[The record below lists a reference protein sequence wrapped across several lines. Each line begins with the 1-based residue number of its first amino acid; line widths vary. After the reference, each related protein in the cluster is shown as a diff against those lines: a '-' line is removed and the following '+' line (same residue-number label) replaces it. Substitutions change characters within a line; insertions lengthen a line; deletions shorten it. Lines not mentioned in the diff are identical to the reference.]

1 MAEQI
6 YNDNLPAKG
15 FKLETDDIDSKV
27 ESLIKTSES
36 ESGQFEWKC
45 TFADYF
51 KMVLDNPAIT
61 KLSHVL
67 ANESIIAKG
76 ITINP
81 DQTKNYNL
89 FSDKI
94 FGIENALEKVMQYF
108 SSAAERTEVRK
119 RILLL
124 LGPPASGKSS
134 IVNEIKQAMED
145 YTRTPKGAVYS
156 ILGCP
161 MQEEPLH
168 LISKNTREQ
177 IFKEHGVYI
186 EGDLCPRCRYL
197 VRTKYSGK
205 IADVPVVRTV
215 FSETEAVGIGSYVAT
230 NPNPVDSSILVGS
243 IDFDKLDGDRH
254 EVSGKA
260 FRLDGELNVGNRG
273 MVEFVEMFKA
283 DKHLLTTLLGLAQEQ
298 VIKMERFGSVYADE
312 VIIGHTNEGDF
323 AKFSNDEQSEALR
336 DRIIALQIPY
346 NLRVSEENKIYYK
359 MLEGSSLQHVH
370 LSPLTINS
378 VSVFAVL
385 SRLVH
390 PSAIGAS
397 VLDKLHAYNDG
408 LQKDSFNT
416 DAEITNEGMEGISPR
431 YVMNRISAV
440 SSSED
445 VRCVTP
451 IAAIES
457 LWKGLDQNVN
467 LQNKLESDEYSD
479 LVVSTVKEYSE
490 LAIQTVQ
497 KASVDSFE
505 NSANNLLNKY
515 IESIS
520 NYLAKKNDHINERD
534 MRDIERL
541 CGIAERDKEKFRK
554 KVLQKSIAWK
564 KVGKQFSYE
573 YDPILKQA
581 IEKQLLPS
589 PRQIARQISEPRF
602 AKQKVKWEQYK
613 QTILS
618 RLQESYGCCPI
629 CSHDLIAFINHVLNT
644 KKPIVKV
651 SKNAAI
657 EWNWPV

>member
-6 YNDNLPAKG
+6 KS
-15 FKLETDDIDSKV
+15 ETDDIDSKT
-27 ESLIKTSES
+27 ESLIKISES
-36 ESGQFEWKC
+36 ESGQFDWEC

-51 KMVLDNPAIT
+51 KMVLSNPAIT

-67 ANESIIAKG
+67 AHEAIVAKG
-76 ITINP
+76 ITVNP

-134 IVNEIKQAMED
+134 IVNEIKQALED
-145 YTRTPKGAVYS
+145 YTRTPKGTVYS

-168 LISKNTREQ
+168 LISKNTRQQ
-177 IFKEHGVYI
+177 IFDEFGVYI

-205 IADVPVVRTV
+205 IADVPVIRTV
-215 FSETEAVGIGSYVAT
+215 FSEKEAVGIGSYIAT
-230 NPNPVDSSILVGS
+230 NPNPADSSILVGS
-243 IDFDKLDGDRH
+243 IDLDKLDGDRL

-273 MVEFVEMFKA
+273 MVEFIEMFKA

-323 AKFSNDEQSEALR
+323 AKFSDDEQSEALR

-378 VSVFAVL
+378 VSIFAVL

-390 PSAIGAS
+390 PSSIGVS

-408 LQKDSFNT
+408 IQKDSFNT
-416 DAEITNEGMEGISPR
+416 ESEIASEGMEGISPR

-440 SSSED
+440 SSAEE

-467 LQNKLESDEYSD
+467 LQNKLESSQYSD
-479 LVVSTVKEYSE
+479 LVVNTVKEYSE

-497 KASVDSFE
+497 KAAVDSFE

-515 IESIS
+515 VESIA
-520 NYLAKKNDHINERD
+520 NYLAKRNDHINERD

-541 CGIAERDKEKFRK
+541 CGITERDKEGFRK
-554 KVLQKSIAWK
+554 KVLQKTIDWK

-573 YDPILKQA
+573 SDSILKQA

-589 PRQIARQISEPRF
+589 PRQVARQISEPRF
-602 AKQKVKWEQYK
+602 AKQKVKWEQFK
-613 QTILS
+613 QTTLS
-618 RLQESYGCCPI
+618 RLQESYGCCPT
-629 CSHDLIAFINHVLNT
+629 CSDDLINFVNHVLNT

-651 SKNAAI
+651 SKNGAI

>member
-15 FKLETDDIDSKV
+15 FKSETDDIDSKV

-36 ESGQFEWKC
+36 ESGQFDWEC

-51 KMVLDNPAIT
+51 KMVLSNPAIT

-67 ANESIIAKG
+67 AHEAIVAKG
-76 ITINP
+76 ITVNP

-134 IVNEIKQAMED
+134 IVNEIKQALED
-145 YTRTPKGAVYS
+145 YTRTPKGTVYS

-168 LISKNTREQ
+168 LISKNTRQQ
-177 IFKEHGVYI
+177 IFDKFGVYI

-205 IADVPVVRTV
+205 IADVPVIRTV
-215 FSETEAVGIGSYVAT
+215 FSEKEAVGIGSYIAT
-230 NPNPVDSSILVGS
+230 NPNPTDSSILVGS
-243 IDFDKLDGDRH
+243 IDLDKLDGDRL

-273 MVEFVEMFKA
+273 MVEFIEMFKA

-323 AKFSNDEQSEALR
+323 AKFSDDEQSEALR

-346 NLRVSEENKIYYK
+346 NLRVAEENKIYYK

-378 VSVFAVL
+378 VSIFAVL

-390 PSAIGAS
+390 PSSIGVS

-408 LQKDSFNT
+408 IQKDSFNT
-416 DAEITNEGMEGISPR
+416 ELEIANEGMEGISPR

-440 SSSED
+440 SSAEE

-467 LQNKLESDEYSD
+467 LQNKLESSQYSD
-479 LVVSTVKEYSE
+479 LVVNTVKEYSE

-515 IESIS
+515 VESIA
-520 NYLAKKNDHINERD
+520 NYLAKRNDHINERD

-541 CGIAERDKEKFRK
+541 CGITERDKEGFRK
-554 KVLQKSIAWK
+554 KVLQKTIDWK

-573 YDPILKQA
+573 SDSILKQA

-589 PRQIARQISEPRF
+589 PRQVARQISEPRF
-602 AKQKVKWEQYK
+602 AKQKVKWEQFK
-613 QTILS
+613 QTTLS
-618 RLQESYGCCPI
+618 RLQESYGCCPT
-629 CSHDLIAFINHVLNT
+629 CSDDLINFVNHVLNT

-651 SKNAAI
+651 SKNGAI

>member
-6 YNDNLPAKG
+6 KAEN
-15 FKLETDDIDSKV
+15 TDIDSKV
-27 ESLIKTSES
+27 ESLIKASEV
-36 ESGQFEWKC
+36 ESGEFDWQC

-51 KMVLDNPAIT
+51 KMVLSDPTIP

-67 ANESIIAKG
+67 TYEAIIEKG

-81 DQTKNYNL
+81 DQTKSYNL

-134 IVNEIKQAMED
+134 IVNEIKQALED
-145 YTRTPKGAVYS
+145 YTRSTKGAVYS

-168 LISKNTREQ
+168 LISKKTRKTL
-177 IFKEHGVYI
+177 FKEFGIYI
-186 EGDLCPRCRYL
+186 EGELCPRCRYL
-197 VRTKYSGK
+197 VRTKYKGK
-205 IADVPVVRTV
+205 ISAVPVIRTV
-215 FSETEAVGIGSYVAT
+215 FSEKEAVGIGSYIAT

-243 IDFDKLDGDRH
+243 IDSDKLDGNRL

-298 VIKMERFGSVYADE
+298 VIKIEKFGSVYADE

-323 AKFSNDEQSEALR
+323 AKFSDDEQSEALR

-346 NLRVSEENKIYYK
+346 NLRISEENKIYNK
-359 MLEGSSLQHVH
+359 MLEGSSLHHVH

-378 VSVFAVL
+378 VSIFAVL
-385 SRLVH
+385 SRLVQ
-390 PSAIGAS
+390 PSVIGAS
-397 VLDKLHAYNDG
+397 PLDKLHAYNDG
-408 LQKDSFNT
+408 LQRGSFNT
-416 DAEITNEGMEGISPR
+416 EAEISKEGMEGISPR

-440 SSSED
+440 SSSEE
-445 VRCVTP
+445 VKCVTP
-451 IAAIES
+451 ITAIKS

-467 LQNKLESDEYSD
+467 LKKKIESEQYSS
-479 LVVSTVKEYSE
+479 LVLDTIKEYRE
-490 LAIQTVQ
+490 MAIQTIQ

-505 NSANNLLNKY
+505 NSANNLLDKY

-520 NYLAKKNDHINERD
+520 SYLAKRNDLINERD
-534 MRDIERL
+534 MRDIERM
-541 CGIAERDKEKFRK
+541 CGIAEKEKDKFRK
-554 KVLQKSIAWK
+554 NVLEKSTAWK
-564 KVGKQFSYE
+564 EVGRQFTYE
-573 YDPILKQA
+573 SDPILKQA
-581 IEKQLLPS
+581 IEKHLLPS
-589 PRQIARQISEPRF
+589 TRQIARQLSEPRF
-602 AKQKVKWEQYK
+602 AKQKVKWEQFK
-613 QTILS
+613 KTISS
-618 RLQESYGCCPI
+618 RLQETYGNCPI
-629 CSHDLIAFINHVLNT
+629 CSDDLIAFVNHVLNT
-644 KKPIVKV
+644 KKPIAKV
-651 SKNAAI
+651 PKNGTI
-657 EWNWPV
+657 EWNWPA

>member
-6 YNDNLPAKG
+6 KS
-15 FKLETDDIDSKV
+15 ETDDIDSKT
-27 ESLIKTSES
+27 ESLIKISES
-36 ESGQFEWKC
+36 ESGQFDWEC

-51 KMVLDNPAIT
+51 KMVLSNPAIT

-67 ANESIIAKG
+67 AHEAIVAKG
-76 ITINP
+76 ITVNP

-134 IVNEIKQAMED
+134 IVNEIKQALED
-145 YTRTPKGAVYS
+145 YTRTPKGTVYS

-168 LISKNTREQ
+168 LISKNTRQQ
-177 IFKEHGVYI
+177 IFDEFGVYI

-205 IADVPVVRTV
+205 IADVPVIRTV
-215 FSETEAVGIGSYVAT
+215 FSEKEAVGIGSYIAT
-230 NPNPVDSSILVGS
+230 NPNPADSSILVGS
-243 IDFDKLDGDRH
+243 IDLDKLDGDRL

-273 MVEFVEMFKA
+273 MVEFIEMFKA

-323 AKFSNDEQSEALR
+323 AKFSDDEQSEALR

-378 VSVFAVL
+378 VSIFAVL

-390 PSAIGAS
+390 PSSIGVS

-408 LQKDSFNT
+408 IQKASFNT
-416 DAEITNEGMEGISPR
+416 ESEIASEGMEGISPR

-440 SSSED
+440 SSAEE

-467 LQNKLESDEYSD
+467 LQNKLESSQYSD
-479 LVVSTVKEYSE
+479 LVVNTVKEYSE

-497 KASVDSFE
+497 KAAVDSFE

-515 IESIS
+515 VESIA
-520 NYLAKKNDHINERD
+520 NYLAKRNDHINERD

-541 CGIAERDKEKFRK
+541 CGITERDKEGFRK
-554 KVLQKSIAWK
+554 KVLQKTIDWK

-573 YDPILKQA
+573 SDSILKQA

-589 PRQIARQISEPRF
+589 PRQVARQISEPRF
-602 AKQKVKWEQYK
+602 AKQKVKWEQFK
-613 QTILS
+613 QTTLS
-618 RLQESYGCCPI
+618 RLQESYGCCPT
-629 CSHDLIAFINHVLNT
+629 CSDDLINFVNHVLNT

-651 SKNAAI
+651 SKNGAI

>member
-6 YNDNLPAKG
+6 KS
-15 FKLETDDIDSKV
+15 ETDDIDSKT
-27 ESLIKTSES
+27 ESLIKISES
-36 ESGQFEWKC
+36 ESGQFDWEC

-51 KMVLDNPAIT
+51 KMVLSNPAIT

-67 ANESIIAKG
+67 AHEAIVAKG
-76 ITINP
+76 ITVNP

-134 IVNEIKQAMED
+134 IVNEIKQALED
-145 YTRTPKGAVYS
+145 YTRTPKGTVYS

-168 LISKNTREQ
+168 LISKNTRQQ
-177 IFKEHGVYI
+177 IFDEFGVYI

-205 IADVPVVRTV
+205 IADVPVIRTV
-215 FSETEAVGIGSYVAT
+215 FSEKEAVGIGSYIAT
-230 NPNPVDSSILVGS
+230 NPNPTDSSILVGS
-243 IDFDKLDGDRH
+243 IDLDKLDGDRL

-273 MVEFVEMFKA
+273 MVEFIEMFKA

-323 AKFSNDEQSEALR
+323 AKFSDDEQSEALR

-378 VSVFAVL
+378 VSIFAVL

-390 PSAIGAS
+390 PSSIGVS

-408 LQKDSFNT
+408 IQKASFNT
-416 DAEITNEGMEGISPR
+416 ESEIASEGMEGISPR

-440 SSSED
+440 SSAEE

-467 LQNKLESDEYSD
+467 LQNKLESSQYSD
-479 LVVSTVKEYSE
+479 LVVNTVKEYSG

-497 KASVDSFE
+497 KAAVDSFE

-515 IESIS
+515 VESIA
-520 NYLAKKNDHINERD
+520 NYLAKRNDHINERD

-541 CGIAERDKEKFRK
+541 CGITERDKEGFRK
-554 KVLQKSIAWK
+554 KVLQKTIDWK

-573 YDPILKQA
+573 SDSILKQA

-589 PRQIARQISEPRF
+589 PRQVARQISEPRF
-602 AKQKVKWEQYK
+602 AKQKVKWEQFK
-613 QTILS
+613 QTTLS
-618 RLQESYGCCPI
+618 RLQESYGCCPT
-629 CSHDLIAFINHVLNT
+629 CSDDLINFVNHVLNT

-651 SKNAAI
+651 SKNGAI

>member
-1 MAEQI
+1 MFKGKIYMAEQI
-6 YNDNLPAKG
+6 KS
-15 FKLETDDIDSKV
+15 ETDDIDSKT
-27 ESLIKTSES
+27 ESLIKISES
-36 ESGQFEWKC
+36 ESGQFDWEC

-51 KMVLDNPAIT
+51 KMVLSNPAIT

-67 ANESIIAKG
+67 AHEAIVAKG
-76 ITINP
+76 ITVNP

-134 IVNEIKQAMED
+134 IVNEIKQALED
-145 YTRTPKGAVYS
+145 YTRTPKGTVYS

-168 LISKNTREQ
+168 LISKNTRQQ
-177 IFKEHGVYI
+177 IFDEFGVYI

-205 IADVPVVRTV
+205 IADVPVIRTV
-215 FSETEAVGIGSYVAT
+215 FSEKEAVGIGSYIAT
-230 NPNPVDSSILVGS
+230 NPNPADSSILVGS
-243 IDFDKLDGDRH
+243 IDLDKLDGDRL

-273 MVEFVEMFKA
+273 MVEFIEMFKA

-323 AKFSNDEQSEALR
+323 AKFSDDEQSEALR

-378 VSVFAVL
+378 VSIFAVL

-390 PSAIGAS
+390 PSSIGVS

-408 LQKDSFNT
+408 IQKDSFNT
-416 DAEITNEGMEGISPR
+416 ESEIASEGMEGISPR

-440 SSSED
+440 SSAEE

-467 LQNKLESDEYSD
+467 LQNKLESSQYSD
-479 LVVSTVKEYSE
+479 LVVNTVKEYSE

-497 KASVDSFE
+497 KAAVDSFE

-515 IESIS
+515 VESIA
-520 NYLAKKNDHINERD
+520 NYLAKRNDHINERD

-541 CGIAERDKEKFRK
+541 CGITERDKEGFRK
-554 KVLQKSIAWK
+554 KVLQKTIDWK

-573 YDPILKQA
+573 SDSILKQA

-589 PRQIARQISEPRF
+589 PRQVARQISEPRF
-602 AKQKVKWEQYK
+602 AKQKVKWEQFK
-613 QTILS
+613 QTTLS
-618 RLQESYGCCPI
+618 RLQESYGCCPT
-629 CSHDLIAFINHVLNT
+629 CSDDLINFVNHVLNT

-651 SKNAAI
+651 SKNGAI

>member
-1 MAEQI
+1 MFKGKIYMAEQI
-6 YNDNLPAKG
+6 KS
-15 FKLETDDIDSKV
+15 ETDDIDSKT
-27 ESLIKTSES
+27 ESLIKISES
-36 ESGQFEWKC
+36 ESGQFDWEC

-51 KMVLDNPAIT
+51 KMVLSNPAIT

-67 ANESIIAKG
+67 AHEAIVAKG
-76 ITINP
+76 ITVNP

-134 IVNEIKQAMED
+134 IVNEIKQALED
-145 YTRTPKGAVYS
+145 YTRTPKGTVYS

-168 LISKNTREQ
+168 LISKNTRQQ
-177 IFKEHGVYI
+177 IFDEFGVYI

-205 IADVPVVRTV
+205 IADVPVIRTV
-215 FSETEAVGIGSYVAT
+215 FSEKEAVGIGSYIAT
-230 NPNPVDSSILVGS
+230 NPNPADSSILVGS
-243 IDFDKLDGDRH
+243 IDLDKLDGDRL

-273 MVEFVEMFKA
+273 MVEFIEMFKA

-323 AKFSNDEQSEALR
+323 AKFSDDEQSEALR

-378 VSVFAVL
+378 VSIFAVL

-390 PSAIGAS
+390 PSSIGVS

-408 LQKDSFNT
+408 IQKDSFNT
-416 DAEITNEGMEGISPR
+416 ESEIASEGMEGISPR

-440 SSSED
+440 SSAEE

-467 LQNKLESDEYSD
+467 LQNKLESSQYSD
-479 LVVSTVKEYSE
+479 LVVSTVKEYTE

-497 KASVDSFE
+497 KAAVDSFE

-515 IESIS
+515 VESIAS
-520 NYLAKKNDHINERD
+520 YLAKRNNHVNERD

-541 CGIAERDKEKFRK
+541 CGITERDKEGFRK
-554 KVLQKSIAWK
+554 KVLQKTIDWK

-573 YDPILKQA
+573 SDSILKQA

-589 PRQIARQISEPRF
+589 QRQVARQISEPRF
-602 AKQKVKWEQYK
+602 AKQKVKWEQFK
-613 QTILS
+613 QTTLS
-618 RLQESYGCCPI
+618 RLQESYGCCPT
-629 CSHDLIAFINHVLNT
+629 CSDDLINFVNHVLNT

-651 SKNAAI
+651 SKNGAI

>member
-15 FKLETDDIDSKV
+15 FKSETDDIDSKV

-36 ESGQFEWKC
+36 ESGQFDWEC

-51 KMVLDNPAIT
+51 KMVLSNPAIT

-67 ANESIIAKG
+67 AHEAIVAKG
-76 ITINP
+76 ITVNP

-134 IVNEIKQAMED
+134 IVNEIKQALED
-145 YTRTPKGAVYS
+145 YTRTPKGTVYS

-168 LISKNTREQ
+168 LISKNTRQQ
-177 IFKEHGVYI
+177 IFDKFGVYI

-205 IADVPVVRTV
+205 IADVPVIRTV
-215 FSETEAVGIGSYVAT
+215 FSEKEAVGIGSYIAT
-230 NPNPVDSSILVGS
+230 NPNPTDSSILVGS
-243 IDFDKLDGDRH
+243 IDLDKLDGDRL

-273 MVEFVEMFKA
+273 MVEFIEMFKA

-323 AKFSNDEQSEALR
+323 AKFSDDEQSEALR

-346 NLRVSEENKIYYK
+346 NLRVAEENKIYYK

-378 VSVFAVL
+378 VSIFAVL

-390 PSAIGAS
+390 PSSIGVS

-408 LQKDSFNT
+408 IQKDSFNT
-416 DAEITNEGMEGISPR
+416 ELEIANEGMEGISPR

-440 SSSED
+440 SSAEE

-467 LQNKLESDEYSD
+467 LQNKLESSQYSD
-479 LVVSTVKEYSE
+479 LVVNTVKEYSE

-497 KASVDSFE
+497 KAAVDSFE

-515 IESIS
+515 VESIA
-520 NYLAKKNDHINERD
+520 NYLAKRNDHINERD

-541 CGIAERDKEKFRK
+541 CGITERDKEGFRK
-554 KVLQKSIAWK
+554 KVLQKTIDWK

-573 YDPILKQA
+573 SDSILKQA

-589 PRQIARQISEPRF
+589 PRQVARQISEPRF
-602 AKQKVKWEQYK
+602 AKQKVKWEQFK
-613 QTILS
+613 QTTLS
-618 RLQESYGCCPI
+618 RLQESYGCCPT
-629 CSHDLIAFINHVLNT
+629 CSDDLINFVNHVLNT

-651 SKNAAI
+651 SKNGAI

>member
-6 YNDNLPAKG
+6 KS
-15 FKLETDDIDSKV
+15 ETDDIDSKT
-27 ESLIKTSES
+27 ESLIKISES
-36 ESGQFEWKC
+36 ESGQFDWEC

-51 KMVLDNPAIT
+51 KMVLSNPAIT

-67 ANESIIAKG
+67 AHEAIVAKG
-76 ITINP
+76 ITVNP

-134 IVNEIKQAMED
+134 IVNEIKQALED
-145 YTRTPKGAVYS
+145 YTRTPKGTVYS
-156 ILGCP
+156 ILGCR

-168 LISKNTREQ
+168 LISKNTRQQ
-177 IFKEHGVYI
+177 IFDEFGVYI

-205 IADVPVVRTV
+205 IADVPVIRTV
-215 FSETEAVGIGSYVAT
+215 FSEKEAVGIGSYIAT
-230 NPNPVDSSILVGS
+230 NPNPADSSILVGS
-243 IDFDKLDGDRH
+243 IDLDKLDGDRL

-273 MVEFVEMFKA
+273 MVEFIEMFKA

-323 AKFSNDEQSEALR
+323 AKFSDDEQSEALR

-378 VSVFAVL
+378 VSIFAVL

-390 PSAIGAS
+390 PSSIGVS

-408 LQKDSFNT
+408 IQKDSFNT
-416 DAEITNEGMEGISPR
+416 ESEIASEGMEGISPR

-440 SSSED
+440 SSAEE

-467 LQNKLESDEYSD
+467 LQNKLESSQYSD
-479 LVVSTVKEYSE
+479 LVVNTVKEYSE

-497 KASVDSFE
+497 KAAVDSFE

-515 IESIS
+515 VESIA
-520 NYLAKKNDHINERD
+520 NYLAKRNDRINERD

-541 CGIAERDKEKFRK
+541 CGITERDKEGFRK
-554 KVLQKSIAWK
+554 KVLQKTIDWK

-573 YDPILKQA
+573 SDSILKQA

-589 PRQIARQISEPRF
+589 SRQVARQISEPRF
-602 AKQKVKWEQYK
+602 AKQKVKWEQFK
-613 QTILS
+613 QTTLS
-618 RLQESYGCCPI
+618 RLQESYGCCPT
-629 CSHDLIAFINHVLNT
+629 CSDDLINFVNHVLNT

-651 SKNAAI
+651 SKNGAI